1 MSTQRQRAREGKA
14 VRVCDRL
21 AAAKSLR
28 ILMQDYPDPD
38 ALGAAAALRELA
50 HACGVSSVSLTCAG
64 FIGRAENKALL
75 RYLNLNVQSLATV
88 DTDQS
93 DCLALVDTQPGTGNN
108 GLLPDQV
115 PDIVI
120 DHHPLHQATRRVPL
134 YDVRRNYGATSTIL
148 HEYSVSA
155 GLTLSVPVVTALLY
169 GIRSDT
175 NDFGREAGQAD
186 QEAFLALY
194 PRSNKR
200 MLGRIRMARV
210 PRAYFEAMRTV
221 LNRACSY
228 GQCLVSDLGRIDN
241 PDMVA
246 EMADL
251 LLRDEETSWALCCGV
266 YEQRLLISLRTS
278 DLQADAGQVI
288 QRAVGRRGTGGG
300 HQAMAGGQ
308 IVLREG
314 EDVTALAQAVIGRT
328 LRALRISDKDAR
340 PLIRTC
346 AQMEPSSVVGNRYH
360 DNSLHGS
367 NQAPNGRSPIT
378 DY

>member
-1 MSTQRQRAREGKA
+1 LSTQRQRARAGKA
-14 VRVCDRL
+14 ARVCDRL
-21 AAAKSLR
+21 ARAQTLR

-75 RYLNLNVQSLATV
+75 RYLNLNVQSLAMV
-88 DTDQS
+88 KADQA
-93 DCLALVDTQPGTGNN
+93 DCLALVDTQPGSGNN
-108 GLLPDQV
+108 GLPIERV

-120 DHHPLHQATRRVPL
+120 DHHPIHKATRRVPL

-148 HEYSVSA
+148 YEYSLA
-155 GLTLSVPVVTALLY
+155 AKLTLSVPVVTALLY

-175 NDFGREAGQAD
+175 NDFGRESGQAD

-210 PRAYFEAMRTV
+210 PRAYFAVMRTA
-221 LNRACSY
+221 LDRACSH
-228 GQCLVSDLGRIDN
+228 GQCLVSDLGRVDN

-251 LLRDEETSWALCCGV
+251 LLRDQETTWALCCGI

-278 DLQADAGQVI
+278 ELQADAGNVI

-308 IVLREG
+308 IVLRDD
-314 EDVTALAQAVIGRT
+314 EDIEALAHDVVRRA
-328 LRALRISDKDAR
+328 LRALKISCPDGR
-340 PLIRTC
+340 PLIEG
-346 AQMEPSSVVGNRYH
+346 ASV
-360 DNSLHGS
+360 
-367 NQAPNGRSPIT
+367 
-378 DY
+378 